1 VTGATGATRSARG
14 AAPGSFRRPFRVGIG
29 GPVGSGK
36 TTLIERLVPALLGA
50 GRSVVVVTNDIV
62 TREDELH
69 VRRALDGVLDGERI
83 VGVETGAC
91 PHQAVREDP
100 SMNLAVLAELEQRYP
115 GTDYVL
121 LESGGDNLT
130 LTFSP
135 ELVDDSLYVIDVAG
149 GDKIPRKRGPG
160 LILCGLLVINKTD
173 LAPYVGADLARMD
186 ADSAAIR
193 NGAPHLFTDARAGLG
208 IGAVLDHL
216 ESARAT
222 WLARG
227 GGLIAARRD
236 GSSRIHEAGHQ
247 HAHAHADADH

>member
-1 VTGATGATRSARG
+1 VTGAVTPVVT
-14 AAPGSFRRPFRVGIG
+14 RRPFRIGIG

-36 TTLIERLVPALLGA
+36 TTLIERIVPLLLGA

-100 SMNLAVLAELEQRYP
+100 SMNLAVLAELERRYP

-135 ELVDDSLYVIDVAG
+135 ELVDESLYVIDVAG

-173 LAPYVGADLARMD
+173 LAPHVGADLARMD
-186 ADSAAIR
+186 TDSARIR
-193 NGAPHLFTDARAGLG
+193 GGAPYLFTDARSGVG
-208 IGAVLDHL
+208 IDAVVGHF
-216 ESARAT
+216 ERARAA
-222 WLARG
+222 WLARAG
-227 GGLIAARRD
+227 GPAPTEWRGRVAAEPA
-236 GSSRIHEAGHQ
+236 HGHR
-247 HAHAHADADH
+247 HADVGG

>member
-1 VTGATGATRSARG
+1 MTTVEAGALPS
-14 AAPGSFRRPFRVGIG
+14 RPFRIGIG

-36 TTLIERLVPALLGA
+36 TTLIERLVPLLLAA

-62 TREDELH
+62 TREDEQH
-69 VRRALDGVLDGERI
+69 VRRVLDGVLDGERI

-100 SMNLAVLAELEQRYP
+100 SMNLAVLAELEGRYP

-173 LAPYVGADLARMD
+173 LAPHVGADLARMD

-193 NGAPHLFTDARAGLG
+193 GDTPYLFTDARAGRGIDAIVRYFERSRAAWLDEVGESVRLG
-208 IGAVLDHL
+208 
-216 ESARAT
+216 SARAS
-222 WLARG
+222 AVR
-227 GGLIAARRD
+227 
-236 GSSRIHEAGHQ
+236 EAGHG
-247 HAHAHADADH
+247 HPHSRRNGHADVGR

>member
-1 VTGATGATRSARG
+1 VTARDRLIGAGVTGVETA
-14 AAPGSFRRPFRVGIG
+14 RPFRIGIG

-36 TTLIERLVPALLGA
+36 TTLIERLVPLLLGA
-50 GRSVVVVTNDIV
+50 GRSVAVVTNDIV

-100 SMNLAVLAELEQRYP
+100 SMNLAVLAELEHRFP
-115 GTDYVL
+115 GTDYIL

-130 LTFSP
+130 LTFSS

-173 LAPYVGADLARMD
+173 LARHVGADLARMD
-186 ADSAAIR
+186 ADSAVIR
-193 NGAPHLFTDARAGLG
+193 NGAPYLFTDARAGLG
-208 IGAVLDHL
+208 IGAVIAYV
-216 ESARAT
+216 ENARAA
-222 WLARG
+222 WLARA
-227 GGLIAARRD
+227 GGLVARRRD
-236 GSSRIHEAGHQ
+236 AASRMREASHQ
-247 HAHAHADADH
+247 HANADAGH

>member
-1 VTGATGATRSARG
+1 VTLEVTD
-14 AAPGSFRRPFRVGIG
+14 RPFRIGIG

-36 TTLIERLVPALLGA
+36 TTLIERIVPLLLAA

-69 VRRALDGVLDGERI
+69 VRRALDGILDGDRI

-100 SMNLAVLAELEQRYP
+100 SMNLAVLAELERRYP

-135 ELVDDSLYVIDVAG
+135 ELVDESLYVIDVAG

-173 LAPYVGADLARMD
+173 LAPHVGADLIRMD
-186 ADSAAIR
+186 TDSAQLR
-193 NGAPHLFTDARAGLG
+193 GGAPYLFTDARAGAG
-208 IGAVLDHL
+208 IDAVVAHF
-216 ESARAT
+216 ERARAA
-222 WLARG
+222 WLAPG
-227 GGLIAARRD
+227 GRRARAEWEEERVPTEAT
-236 GSSRIHEAGHQ
+236 HEHSHVIG
-247 HAHAHADADH
+247 

>member
-1 VTGATGATRSARG
+1 VTA
-14 AAPGSFRRPFRVGIG
+14 RPFRIGIG

-36 TTLIERLVPALLGA
+36 TTLIERVVPLLLAG

-69 VRRALDGVLDGERI
+69 VRRTLSGVLDGDRI

-100 SMNLAVLAELEQRYP
+100 SMNLAVLAELEARHP

-135 ELVDDSLYVIDVAG
+135 ELVDESLYVIDVAG

-173 LAPYVGADLARMD
+173 LAPYVGADLERMD
-186 ADSAAIR
+186 ADSAQIR
-193 NGAPHLFTDARAGLG
+193 RGAPYLFTDARAGRG
-208 IGAVLDHL
+208 IEAVVAHF
-216 ESARAT
+216 ERTREA
-222 WLARG
+222 W
-227 GGLIAARRD
+227 IARD
-236 GSSRIHEAGHQ
+236 GSLVPAGGNGPSNPTNKHHEHYE
-247 HAHAHADADH
+247 HRDADVRA